1 MSYVRS
7 VAVCL
12 AMCGLTASAALAQA
26 PVMSAPV
33 VAGANVTFSVERHR
47 WRHQL

>member
-12 AMCGLTASAALAQA
+12 ALCGLTASAALAQA
-26 PVMSAPV
+26 PVMNPPV
-33 VAGANVTFSVERHR
+33 VVRRQRHLQLERHR